1 MHNNKLFNTT
11 KVQADKNAKHVGQV
25 RECVRTSMYKL
36 HKVLAKQ
43 TWYPARERFGQLL
56 QLIVDATI

>member
-1 MHNNKLFNTT
+1 M
-11 KVQADKNAKHVGQV
+11 QRMWG
-25 RECVRTSMYKL
+25 RCVSVYKL

-43 TWYPARERFGQLL
+43 TWYPARELFGQLL